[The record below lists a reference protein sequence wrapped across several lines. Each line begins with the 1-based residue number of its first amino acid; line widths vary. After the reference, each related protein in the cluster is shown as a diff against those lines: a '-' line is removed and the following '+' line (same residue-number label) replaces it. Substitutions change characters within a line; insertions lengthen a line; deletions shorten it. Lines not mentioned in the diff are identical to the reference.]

1 MSRNTHTYGKPRAG
15 KSMRSEAS
23 APGGFLFTL
32 HITQKGRET
41 TAVMEVPGAFQPA
54 GKCDPPESPF
64 FRGT

>member
-1 MSRNTHTYGKPRAG
+1 
-15 KSMRSEAS
+15 MRSEAS